1 MPTSMLTISTHRRE
15 QALLIAAATLLR
27 AMPEPLTP
35 KACNLHREAQSLI
48 EQAAVQQTESSASRI
63 CHQPSVWDDGGAQ
76 DQEASIHAG
85 GATG

>member
-1 MPTSMLTISTHRRE
+1 
-15 QALLIAAATLLR
+15 
-27 AMPEPLTP
+27 
-35 KACNLHREAQSLI
+35 
-48 EQAAVQQTESSASRI
+48 VQQTEISASRI